1 MMSDVEKSTPTI
13 TNFSPFHIPFHTQ
26 VIHDVD
32 TFDYSLG
39 AHELLMSGSVGSG
52 KSIIA
57 AHLVVRHCLMYPR
70 SRVLIGRLS
79 LPDLKRT
86 CFQTIL
92 EHLDCDEL
100 KDGKDYFYRET
111 TGEIWFSNQSEIV
124 PVTWSDKKFKR
135 IRSINA
141 SAAWVEELTE
151 NDDEY
156 KKAYFEIKSRVGRIP
171 HIALQERFILGTTNP
186 DGPQH
191 WCYDY
196 FIKSDSETR
205 HVYYSVTEENPFLDR
220 AYISQLKKDLD
231 PREARRMLYGEW
243 VDINAE
249 RIYYAYDSQRQ
260 YLKTQDYKIQDH
272 LPITLNFDFNI
283 GEGKPA
289 SSVAYQYDRARDTF
303 HVFDELVIHGFRTL
317 DIIEQWDALGY
328 FSGKHEIIIHGDAS
342 GEARDT
348 RSVMNDYEIIRKYLA
363 NKGIRFK
370 MEVPRANPPI
380 RVRHNK
386 VNSYCLNE
394 AGETR
399 LFLYKKCKT
408 VDEALRLTALK
419 KGADF
424 TREDDS
430 KAYQHIGT
438 ALGYGLVY
446 DTQRPTTVITSSKG
460 R

>member
-1 MMSDVEKSTPTI
+1 M
-13 TNFSPFHIPFHTQ
+13 
-26 VIHDVD
+26 
-32 TFDYSLG
+32 
-39 AHELLMSGSVGSG
+39 
-52 KSIIA
+52 
-57 AHLVVRHCLMYPR
+57 
-70 SRVLIGRLS
+70 GRRS
-79 LPDLKRT
+79 LPDLKKT
-86 CFQTIL
+86 IFQTII
-92 EHLDCDEL
+92 EHLECEEL
-100 KDGKDYFYRET
+100 QEGRDYFYRET
-111 TGEIWFSNQSEIV
+111 TAEIWLSNKSEFI
-124 PVTWSDKKFKR
+124 PYTWADKKYKR
-135 IRSINA
+135 VRSINA
-141 SAAWVEELTE
+141 SAAWFEELTE
-151 NDDEY
+151 NDQEDRQ
-156 KKAYFEIKSRVGRIP
+156 AYFEAKARIGRIP
-171 HIALQERFILGTTNP
+171 HIAQQERFILSCSNP
-186 DGPQH
+186 DSPAH
-191 WCYDY
+191 WAHRY
-196 FIKSDSETR
+196 FIQEESPTR
-205 HVYYSVTEENPFLDR
+205 RVYYSLTEQNPFLDK